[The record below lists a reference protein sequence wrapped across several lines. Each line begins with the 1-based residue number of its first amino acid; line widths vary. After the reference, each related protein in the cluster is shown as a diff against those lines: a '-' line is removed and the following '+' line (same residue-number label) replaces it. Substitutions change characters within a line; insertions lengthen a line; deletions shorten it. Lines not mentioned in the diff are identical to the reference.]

1 MSPPII
7 ALDDVCVGYEP
18 GRPVLRGLTL
28 RIDNDERIA
37 LVGANG
43 NGKSTLVKLLA
54 GRLAPMSGQM
64 THAQK
69 LQVGYFAQHQLDELN
84 DNDSAYA
91 HLRRMMAGATEASL
105 RARAAAIGFPE
116 SLADTPAG
124 ELSGGE
130 KARLMLGLATLRG
143 PHLVILDEPTNH
155 LDIDTRAA
163 LITAIN
169 AYPGAVILVS
179 HDRHLLEACAD
190 RLLLV
195 AQGQVVPFDG
205 DLEDYRKLVLAERGT
220 NGKRNNDLR
229 NNDLG
234 NYDQG
239 NDDLGKAASG
249 RTRRPD
255 IRRAAAQ
262 QRVELAPLRRR
273 IAEAEGEVARLQA
286 QIAQIDAILAQPEL
300 FAREPA
306 KAAALAKQRAQ
317 SAKALARAE
326 EAWLAASADLDEHS
340 HPSSPA
346 LGGRPSNQG

>member
-1 MSPPII
+1 M
-7 ALDDVCVGYEP
+7 
-18 GRPVLRGLTL
+18 LRGLTL

-91 HLRRMMAGATEASL
+91 HLRRVMAGATEASL

-130 KARLMLGLATLRG
+130 KARLLLGLATLRG

-163 LITAIN
+163 LISAIN
-169 AYPGAVILVS
+169 TYPGAVILVS

-205 DLEDYRKLVLAERGT
+205 DLEDYRKLVLAERGS
-220 NGKRNNDLR
+220 NGRRNNDSR

-234 NYDQG
+234 NSDPGNDDPG
-239 NDDLGKAASG
+239 NDDLGNDGLRSDGLGKAARI

-273 IAEAEGEVARLQA
+273 IADAEGEVARLQA
-286 QIAQIDAILAQPEL
+286 QITRIDAILAQPEL

-306 KAAALAKQRAQ
+306 KAASLAKMRAE

-326 EAWLAASADLDEHS
+326 EAWLAASADLEEHS

-346 LGGRPSNQG
+346 LGGRPSNHG

>member
-1 MSPPII
+1 LSPPII
-7 ALDDVCVGYEP
+7 ALDDVCVGYKP
-18 GRPVLRGLTL
+18 GCPVLRGITL

-43 NGKSTLVKLLA
+43 NGKSTLVKLIA

-64 THAQK
+64 TSAQK
-69 LQVGYFAQHQLDELN
+69 LEVGYFAQHQLDELR

-91 HLRRMMAGATEASL
+91 HLRGMMAGAAEANL

-116 SLADTPAG
+116 RLADTPAR

-130 KARLMLGLATLRG
+130 KARLLLGLATLRG

-179 HDRHLLEACAD
+179 HDRHLLDACAD

-195 AQGQVVPFDG
+195 ADGRVVPFDG
-205 DLEDYRKLVLAERGT
+205 DLEDYRKLVLAERET
-220 NGKRNNDLR
+220 DRDRNGDLR
-229 NNDLG
+229 NN
-234 NYDQG
+234 
-239 NDDLGKAASG
+239 ARE

-262 QRVELAPLRRR
+262 KRVELAPLRRR
-273 IAEAEGEVARLQA
+273 IADAEGEITRLQA
-286 QIAQIDAILAQPEL
+286 QIMQIDDVLAQAEL
-300 FAREPA
+300 FAREPT
-306 KAAALAKQRAQ
+306 KAAGLAKVRAEH
-317 SAKALARAE
+317 AKALAKAE
-326 EAWLAASADLDEHS
+326 EAWLAASV
-340 HPSSPA
+340 A
-346 LGGRPSNQG
+346 LEQSTA